1 MSELALWLNGDSAF
15 APPSHIL
22 ESLTEEMA
30 RRSVAGAPHSIYA
43 EVWHMAYWQ
52 QITLNWVSGIETA
65 CPASAAEGFP
75 APDEKESWEL
85 LRKRFLDGTEEAAA
99 LATDEREAGRLNE
112 QVRCPSPAGKPART
126 MTVREQL
133 ESLASHNA
141 YHLGRVVLLR
151 QMLGSWPPPSGGFT
165 W

>member
-1 MSELALWLNGDSAF
+1 MMELALCLNGDSAF

-22 ESLTEEMA
+22 ENITEEMA
-30 RRSVAGAPHSIYA
+30 RRSVTGAPHSVYA

-52 QITLNWVSGIETA
+52 QITLNWVSGIETP

-75 APDEKESWEL
+75 DADEKESWEL
-85 LRKRFLDGTEEAAA
+85 LRKRFLDGAEEAAA
-99 LATDEREAGRLNE
+99 ATEDAELLNRAI
-112 QVRCPSPAGKPART
+112 RCPSPAGKPTRT
-126 MTVREQL
+126 MTAREQL
-133 ESLASHNA
+133 ESLTSHNA

-151 QMLGSWPPPSGGFT
+151 QMLGDWPPPSGGFT

>member
-1 MSELALWLNGDSAF
+1 MSELALCLNGDSAF

-22 ESLTEEMA
+22 ENITEEMA

-65 CPASAAEGFP
+65 CPASASEGFP
-75 APDEKESWEL
+75 AADEKESWDL
-85 LRKRFLDGTEEAAA
+85 LRKRFLDGAEEAAA
-99 LATDEREAGRLNE
+99 ATLDAELLNRAI
-112 QVRCPSPAGKPART
+112 RCPSPAGKPART
-126 MTVREQL
+126 MTAREQL
-133 ESLASHNA
+133 ESLATHNG

-151 QMLGSWPPPSGGFT
+151 QILGSWPPPSGGFT